1 MHQIF
6 VLSGGSGRTGEQF
19 LAAALAQFPKAKVKV
34 SVRPRVRSRRQVLE
48 VVKEAAEADGF
59 IVFTIVSAG
68 LREDILE
75 LGQAHGVE
83 TIDLMGRLLA
93 HLSELFSDVP
103 TGKPGLFHEL
113 NKDYFQRME
122 AMNFAFHHDDG
133 QRASELTKADIV
145 LVGVSRTFK
154 TPLSMYLAFEGW
166 MVGNVPIVPGIEP
179 PSMLFKLAAGR
190 VFGLTT
196 NANRLAA
203 IRKGRAQDLPG
214 GAGDYAK
221 VEQVR
226 AELMYAQSI
235 FARAPKWHVV
245 DVTNKPIEEIASEI
259 LSVRSKSKPR
269 KRKPGA
275 SG

>member
-6 VLSGGSGRTGEQF
+6 VLSGGSGKTGEQF
-19 LAAALAQFPKAKVKV
+19 LAAALAQFPRAKVKIN
-34 SVRPRVRSRRQVLE
+34 VRPKVRSRRQVLK
-48 VVKEAAEADGF
+48 VVKEAAEAGAF
-59 IVFTIVSAG
+59 IVFTIVADA
-68 LREDILE
+68 LREDLLE
-75 LGQAHGVE
+75 LGRIHGVE

-93 HLSELFSDVP
+93 RLSERFSDVP
-103 TGKPGLFHEL
+103 SGKPGLFREL
-113 NKDYFQRME
+113 NKEYFQRME

-133 QRASELTKADIV
+133 RRAAELSKADII

-154 TPLSMYLAFEGW
+154 TPLCMYLAFEGW
-166 MVGNVPIVPGIEP
+166 LVGNVPIVPGIEP
-179 PSMLFKLAAGR
+179 PSMLFRFAAGR

-203 IRKGRAQDLPG
+203 IREPRAQDLAG

-226 AELMYAQSI
+226 AELMYAQSV

-259 LSVRSKSKPR
+259 LSIRSKSKVR
-269 KRKPGA
+269 KR
-275 SG
+275 